1 MNTIFRFLL
10 VLLLALAGPAQA
22 QLKGGAWQ
30 EAGSSTGAING
41 TPPSALGA
49 ILPVY
54 HDGDKLDPRTT
65 YEVEFSD
72 MPRSFS
78 VNTNP
83 SVMRTIMALDVEGD
97 LFSDPPTISW
107 PNNEAPAVSLL
118 WADASDPDK
127 APVLL
132 DPQPSPNQTFC
143 AQNLAGRTLVT
154 WPQVDDDSII
164 PTVQLYTLTGL
175 PNFSDVQTIGPQ
187 VTLKIKP
194 GADAP
199 IEVTGD
205 HVDDV
210 LKASKVEVGESI
222 TLTITT
228 TGCNGEVMPNAPF
241 IIQRDRATNRK
252 GAVSM
257 AGDDFGNINPVRI
270 DQTELTTTATKYQG
284 TTDAAGQATVVVTQP
299 KGPGVKTHLI
309 ISSVNFPA
317 LTASTD
323 VIFTTLTSP
332 DSTYAFMYGHMK
344 ETATGVLNGV
354 SYTFTRPKLAAETS
368 PNKTIIINR
377 ETWSEFNWSGADNH
391 CAILPNIDQLI
402 ALRND
407 NTTEARYPGWPLD
420 NSSSF
425 QAEYWSFSE
434 YQLNGHYALNMETG
448 VPQAENDNNTY
459 LVSCVDKAP
468 PAAHPQITLTPEGP
482 YKKEVG
488 ESIDVIATV
497 VDRDTQQP
505 LPYRKME
512 LFIDPA
518 KNRQGVHKDEWDNQ
532 RVTVDGEG
540 IMASSTEHY
549 TVTTD
554 ANGQVH
560 LTFKH
565 DSGLGVETPIRMVM
579 ANDDEGSVEKSL
591 SVIFTVITSPDVDVA
606 NMWGHMRGVVDAGNL
621 YRRPVLAAEASA
633 AHGSQSENNEEWAT
647 FSSVANATSQCGTG
661 QVPDTGSLEHLYS
674 THASNTMLTEHGWP
688 TGEWAYITADPTGSS
703 QVDTVNLANGD
714 SGSGDSAYLTCSA
727 NEMVAVLD
735 VYFNDDLSLL
745 TPVAK
750 VGEQIKMNV
759 RSSNSRNN
767 QPVANTRFTITLAPG
782 KRRNGTATGFIDK
795 SNGEL
800 MFDGVAYNNASNV
813 YQGVTDAQGKAD
825 IIITQPRG
833 VGVLTQLTVLPVD
846 AIIPTAMNRSVKFTV
861 ATSPDVVGANMW
873 GHMQD
878 TLTVDGMTF
887 ERPKLQSEAPA
898 ATRFIEES
906 NESWARVTHSDAAG
920 NPDKGGCAVNR
931 LPRIDQLEALYKA
944 EGQGHEQGIKD
955 TQGWPVNFNYWS
967 STFQSAIT
975 WKNKSLSKGSE
986 FSGNASVTDYVSC
999 LTSDNPVGMSITIE
1013 PVDDSQKYDN
1023 GDIHA
1028 VKAKKGE
1035 TIQLK
1040 VTVRDINGQPI
1051 PEAPFVLT
1059 RGDGYDRQGH
1069 KYTASEGGDAIVSPV
1084 VIDGTSLAWV
1094 SAKMGSQTGA
1104 DGSRIINVTRPDTHG
1119 TLTAITASL
1128 YDDATASASID
1139 TIFTVVTSPDVA
1151 QAHMW
1156 GHMLPSLTAKDGAE
1170 YQRPL
1175 LYDELTSTT
1184 NAISYTEDNENW
1196 AGFYGP
1202 DSGKSNPANC
1212 GVGYYPSVEALRS
1225 LQEAYDNR
1233 TIKTGQ
1239 GWPINRSY
1247 WSGTRAS
1254 DIGTTKPYNWMAV
1267 DLEDGNASAV
1277 ANNSVSS
1284 MQYQICSATPMDLSM
1299 GITLTSTLPTNTDF
1313 QAVTVKSSESI
1324 PLLVTTTDAAGS
1336 PRPYT
1341 SFVLERD
1348 AGAPRNDNGPYK
1360 VGDIAMTFT
1369 SSGSA
1374 YPVLN
1379 ATTKLYGMTG
1389 ADGTL
1394 ALELTEPA
1402 APGVKNI
1409 LTASLSDAPTVMSS
1423 LPVVFTVIT
1432 SPNSTLAYMYGH
1444 MPETFTASNGAK
1456 FKRPLLLSELPVK
1469 TGNIYGHKTGN
1480 EEWYKINFFDT
1491 QGSGACPVE
1500 QMATMDDYLS
1510 LYGDHPGGTVTAD
1523 LGLSTAV
1530 KWWASDRVLVQS
1542 SDGIKLGWQSIDLN
1556 TGKVVPDVG
1565 NGNYFQQLC
1574 LTAPRKLS
1582 ITFSSTAWNG
1592 DKSAAVAKKGEALPM
1607 TVKVTDAAGKPQKK
1621 AVVQLARASSF
1632 SRTDPTKQPVPRT
1645 ISSPHEITTAE
1656 AYMSVTSVSPAGAA
1670 AEFNDKKAK
1679 WYGVTGDDGTLQ
1691 FTLEQKDSL
1700 GLKTAITASSA
1711 DQPTATSGLDAI
1723 FTVPTSPDSPYAAY
1737 WGHMPDT
1744 VAVNGIT
1751 LRRPL
1756 LRAEMDAIP
1765 PAEWKLNNENW
1776 GPTYFDNAT
1785 SHPQTSLAYIC
1796 GTYENAA
1803 TMDDL
1808 KALQGKIG
1816 ELHWPTS
1823 VPTSSYYSYDY
1834 VSQTGEKSS
1843 RCSFN
1848 ETTGTPNCTRNGS
1861 NYGFAACRVP

>member
-78 VNTNP
+78 ANTNP
-83 SVMRTIMALDVEGD
+83 SVMRAIMALDTEGD

-107 PNNEAPAVSLL
+107 PNNEAPAMSLL

-127 APVLL
+127 APVTLN
-132 DPQPSPNQTFC
+132 PQPVPNQTFC

-164 PTVQLYTLTGL
+164 PTVQLYTLTGV

-194 GADAP
+194 ADTAP
-199 IEVTGD
+199 VTASGD
-205 HVDDV
+205 HVDAAF
-210 LKASKVEVGESI
+210 KASKVQTGESI

-228 TGCNGEVMPNAPF
+228 QACNGKPAPNAPF
-241 IIQRDRATNRK
+241 VIRRGDALNRQGK
-252 GAVSM
+252 
-257 AGDDFGNINPVRI
+257 INNTFPVRVG
-270 DQTELTTTATKYQG
+270 DTVMTTTETEYHG
-284 TTDAAGQATVVVTQP
+284 LTDGDGKATVVVTQTQ
-299 KGPGVKTHLI
+299 GPGVKTPLHVT
-309 ISSVNFPA
+309 SVNFPE
-317 LTASTD
+317 LSSDVD
-323 VIFTTLTSP
+323 VIFTVLTSP
-332 DSTYAFMYGHMK
+332 NSDQANMYGHMP
-344 ETATGVLNGV
+344 ESTSADLNGIT
-354 SYTFTRPKLAAETS
+354 YNFTRPKLAVEASEDTQS
-368 PNKTIIINR
+368 IDANN
-377 ETWSEFNWSGADNH
+377 ETWAQFTWSGADSH
-391 CAILPNIDQLI
+391 CPILPASQQLI
-402 ALRND
+402 AMRNAHG
-407 NTTEARYPGWPLD
+407 TLETYVGWPAVG
-420 NSSSF
+420 N
-425 QAEYWSFSE
+425 AEYWSSTRA
-434 YQLNGHYALNMETG
+434 QTGSHYAVHVGSGSSEIEADG
-448 VPQAENDNNTY
+448 SKY
-459 LVSCVDKAP
+459 LVSCVDKAL
-468 PAAHPQITLTPEGP
+468 PAVYPQITLSPQDSP
-482 YKKEVG
+482 YQTQIG
-488 ESIDVIATV
+488 NTIDVTVSV
-497 VDRDTQQP
+497 VDKNTQEP
-505 LPYRKME
+505 LPYRYLE
-512 LFIDPA
+512 LYLDPA
-518 KNRQGVHKDEWDNQ
+518 INRKGVHDDAWNSH
-532 RVTVDGEG
+532 RVVIESRNVT
-540 IMASSTEHY
+540 ASSPALY
-549 TVTTD
+549 TGMTD
-554 ANGQVH
+554 ANGQVQ
-560 LTFKH
+560 LTLKH
-565 DSGLGVETPIRMVM
+565 DDGMGVETPIRIVM
-579 ANDDEGSVEKSL
+579 TDDDGVEVVQPF
-591 SVIFTVITSPDVDVA
+591 SVIFTVVTSPDVDGA

-621 YRRPVLAAEASA
+621 YKRPLLAVEASA
-633 AHGSQSENNEEWAT
+633 PHGQQSENNEEWAT
-647 FSSVANATSQCGTG
+647 FSSVEAATSQCGTG
-661 QVPDTGSLEHLYS
+661 QVPDTSSLTHLYGENP
-674 THASNTMLTEHGWP
+674 SNKMETDHGWP
-688 TGEWAYITADPTGSS
+688 TGQQSYITAEAGAQPVNVSLENGNTG
-703 QVDTVNLANGD
+703 DGGAN
-714 SGSGDSAYLTCSA
+714 YLTCSA
-727 NEMVAVLD
+727 NEIVSTLD
-735 VYFNDDLSLL
+735 VYFNDAPDIRSN
-745 TPVAK
+745 PVAK
-750 VGEQIKMNV
+750 VGEPIKMNV
-759 RSSNSRNN
+759 RSVNALNRMPIPNVN
-767 QPVANTRFTITLAPG
+767 FTVTLSPG
-782 KRRNGTATGFIDK
+782 KQRDNLTTGFIDASK
-795 SNGEL
+795 GEL
-800 MFDGVAYNNASNV
+800 LFDDVAYSAAQTAV
-813 YQGVTDAQGKAD
+813 YRGMTDANGRAD
-825 IIITQPRG
+825 IILTQPRG
-833 VGVLTQLTVLPVD
+833 VGIKTSLDIVPVGSLISSPVTRTV
-846 AIIPTAMNRSVKFTV
+846 TFTV
-861 ATSPDVVGANMW
+861 ATSPDTANANMW
-873 GHMQD
+873 GHMAD
-878 TLTVDGMTF
+878 TITVGGLTF
-887 ERPKLQSEAPA
+887 ERPKLAKEATSA
-898 ATRFIEES
+898 SRTQVEA
-906 NESWARVTHSDAAG
+906 NEIWARVLHTDAAG
-920 NPDKGGCAVNR
+920 NPAAGGCAANR
-931 LPRIDQLEALYKA
+931 LPRIDQLDALYKDNSD
-944 EGQGHEQGIKD
+944 GVIKSVH
-955 TQGWPVNFNYWS
+955 GWPTLINYWS
-967 STFQSAIT
+967 STYQTATS
-975 WKNKSLSKGSE
+975 WKLMALSNGSE
-986 FSGNASVTDYVSC
+986 FSSPNASVYVSC
-999 LTSDNPVGMSITIE
+999 LTSDNPTGTSITIE
-1013 PVDDSQKYDN
+1013 PVDNSQKYDN

-1040 VTVRDINGQPI
+1040 VTVKDAVGQPI
-1051 PEAPFVLT
+1051 PEAPFVLS
-1059 RGDGYDRQGH
+1059 RGDGYDRQGA
-1069 KYTASEGGDAIVSPV
+1069 KYAASEGGSTIVSPV
-1084 VIDGTSLAWV
+1084 VIDGESLAWS

-1523 LGLSTAV
+1523 LGLSTAL
-1530 KWWASDRVLVQS
+1530 KWWASDRVLVES

-1632 SRTDPTKQPVPRT
+1632 SRTDPTKQPVPKT

-1776 GPTYFDNAT
+1776 GPTYFDNAS

-1808 KALQGKIG
+1808 QALQGKIG